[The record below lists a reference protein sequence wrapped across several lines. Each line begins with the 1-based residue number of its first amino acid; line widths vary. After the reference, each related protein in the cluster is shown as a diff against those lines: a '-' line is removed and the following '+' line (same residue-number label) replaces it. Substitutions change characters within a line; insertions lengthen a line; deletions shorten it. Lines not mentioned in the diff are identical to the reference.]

1 MFYLI
6 AAVAIVLN
14 IFFYNF
20 FKSSLIILNSNI
32 LFFLILT
39 VLIAKQKK
47 SKSPEKKNLATNYS
61 SELEKKKLEKIFI
74 DKIEDIVIILSKFN
88 IIVYANKA
96 AINNFGSNLEG
107 KHITASIRISELLD
121 QIDQHRSD
129 NQIKIINVEI
139 KNPIFKYY
147 KISISPI
154 QSEQILLVFKDFTE
168 IQKSQLIRSDFIA
181 NASHNL
187 KTPLVSIKGFLE
199 TIEDSAKNDPRSQKK
214 FIEIMKMEA
223 NKMEILIEDLMT
235 LSRIEQQEHIS
246 INNKINLIQV
256 IEDVILL
263 ISNRIKEKK
272 ISLKLNLDQNQ
283 KFVIGDAEK
292 LSTLFLNLIDNAIK
306 FSSPGKTIEIK
317 NSNHEEFFKK
327 YISISII
334 DEGIGINEEDIHRV
348 TERFFRAENT
358 RKLKIEGTGLG
369 LAIAKHIINQHRG
382 ELKILSKI
390 GVGSEFVVR
399 LLKMPSK

>member
-1 MFYLI
+1 MLYLI
-6 AAVAIVLN
+6 AAVAIAFN

-20 FKSSLIILNSNI
+20 FESSLIILTSNI
-32 LFFLILT
+32 IFFLILA
-39 VLIAKQKK
+39 VLINKQKK
-47 SKSPEKKNLATNYS
+47 NKFPEKKNLDINYS

-107 KHITASIRISELLD
+107 SHITASIRISELLD

-256 IEDVILL
+256 IEDVIFL

-382 ELKILSKI
+382 ELKIVSKI
-390 GVGSEFVVR
+390 EVGSEFIVR
-399 LLKMPSK
+399 LPKA

>member
-20 FKSSLIILNSNI
+20 FKSSLIILTSNI

-199 TIEDSAKNDPRSQKK
+199 TIEDSAKDDPRSQKK

-246 INNKINLIQV
+246 INNKINLIKV
-256 IEDVILL
+256 IDDVIVL
-263 ISNRIKEKK
+263 ISKRIKEKK
-272 ISLKLNLDQNQ
+272 IFLKLSLDDNQ

-306 FSSPGKTIEIK
+306 FSSPGKAIEIK
-317 NSNHEEFFKK
+317 NSYPDEFFEK

-334 DEGIGINEEDIHRV
+334 DEGIGINEEDIHRI

-382 ELKILSKI
+382 ELKIISKI
-390 GVGSEFVVR
+390 GVGSEFIVR
-399 LLKMPSK
+399 LPKA

>member
-1 MFYLI
+1 MLYLI
-6 AAVAIVLN
+6 AAVAIAFN

-20 FKSSLIILNSNI
+20 FESSLIILTSNI
-32 LFFLILT
+32 IFFLILA
-39 VLIAKQKK
+39 VLINKQKK
-47 SKSPEKKNLATNYS
+47 SKFPEKKNLDINYS

-107 KHITASIRISELLD
+107 SHITASIRISELLD

-256 IEDVILL
+256 IEDVIFL

-382 ELKILSKI
+382 ELKIVSKI
-390 GVGSEFVVR
+390 EVGSEFIVR
-399 LLKMPSK
+399 LPKA